1 MRNGFRPMQLVALL
15 LIAGCSFCFTSCSD
29 DDNIK
34 DPSEINTSVMFGD
47 YNGKMTSHNITDH
60 ERDDE
65 NGESEPGM
73 DVSATIENNTV
84 RFEKFPI
91 KGIVLSIVK
100 NDDLA
105 NRIVEAVGDVNYN
118 MEYEPSLTA
127 AKDRIIMKLNPE
139 PLKLTVTMPAG
150 NEGEESQSLVIEV
163 QVVAGETDGVYAVEN
178 GNLKFNIDATKV
190 MLGEGENQQE
200 FTGFIP
206 TSFHF
211 DMNQCRVSHN

>member
-1 MRNGFRPMQLVALL
+1 MRNGFRPMQLFALL

-139 PLKLTVTMPAG
+139 PLKL
-150 NEGEESQSLVIEV
+150 
-163 QVVAGETDGVYAVEN
+163 VEN